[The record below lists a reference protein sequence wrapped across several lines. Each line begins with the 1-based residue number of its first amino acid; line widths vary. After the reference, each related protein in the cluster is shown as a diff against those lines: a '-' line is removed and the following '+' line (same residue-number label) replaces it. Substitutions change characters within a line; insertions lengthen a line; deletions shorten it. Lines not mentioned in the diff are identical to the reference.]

1 MQSSPPNDSAD
12 DRKSTD
18 GSAAPPANSDNSSND
33 SVAGGNG
40 PAVDSVISIRAE
52 KWVQQGFCLG
62 YLPLDHAGASPDDFS
77 HDFSGDGDASGP
89 RGFPVFLHG
98 ALPGETVHAR
108 VTRSNNRHCFALVE
122 EVLSPA
128 ASRTTS
134 DCPAFP
140 RCGGCS
146 FRHIDYADEV
156 ALKLQLLDELKF
168 LRQCIDDA
176 RALERFKTHT
186 AAPDA
191 YRTRARLHR
200 ANPDAPP
207 GFYELHSNRIVPI
220 PETVGCRQLAPDL
233 NEAALQELVAHAQSD
248 GGNASPSPQAP
259 QYTKRPQPKR
269 HHTLQLELDDPVEV
283 DGRPWR
289 VPGGAFFQANQFLLN
304 DWLASARSM
313 LEPKPE
319 SDLQTPADP
328 PKTLE
333 LFCGSGLLGGSLRAL
348 LGEYQGYDNSAT
360 GLKAARK
367 NFKQRAYS
375 GRFENRDLY
384 RRPVPVPPETK
395 LALINPPRA
404 GMNQR
409 QIPLLAEAGVD
420 RILYSSC
427 NPATLNRDLGKF
439 LERGYA
445 ARAVEVFD
453 FFPRTPHLEVLI
465 LLERE
470 PGTRTMTA

>member
-1 MQSSPPNDSAD
+1 MQPSHTNESAAGRSSAE
-12 DRKSTD
+12 
-18 GSAAPPANSDNSSND
+18 GSAASPEQSPHESNPD
-33 SVAGGNG
+33 GNG
-40 PAVDSVISIRAE
+40 PPVDSVIAIRAE

-62 YLPLDHAGASPDDFS
+62 YLPFDHAGAASHEFS
-77 HDFSGDGDASGP
+77 DVAPNDGGGP

-98 ALPGETVHAR
+98 ALPGEEVQAR
-108 VTRSNNRHCFALVE
+108 ITRSNNRHCFALVL

-128 ASRTTS
+128 AARMAS
-134 DCPAFP
+134 DCPVFP

-146 FRHIDYADEV
+146 FRHIDYAEEV
-156 ALKLQLLDELKF
+156 ELKLRLLDELKF
-168 LRQCIDDA
+168 LRQCIADA

-186 AAPDA
+186 AAPDG

-200 ANPDAPP
+200 TSPDAPP
-207 GFYELHSNRIVPI
+207 GFYELHSNCIVPI

-233 NEAALQELVAHAQSD
+233 NEAALQERA
-248 GGNASPSPQAP
+248 PQAQTESGDARTAP
-259 QYTKRPQPKR
+259 QTQATPSSKQPQPKR
-269 HHTLQLELDDPVEV
+269 HHTLQLELEDPVDV

-289 VPGGAFFQANQFLLN
+289 VPGGAFFQANQYLLN

-313 LEPKPE
+313 LELKAE
-319 SDLQTPADP
+319 SEPQTPAAP

-333 LFCGSGLLGGSLRAL
+333 LFCGSGLLGGSLRGM

-367 NFKQRAYS
+367 NFKLRGYA

-384 RRPVPVPPETK
+384 RRPMPVPPETK